1 MRNWLL
7 GCCLLAGSGVSAQQ
21 LTVPL
26 IMRDPKWIGTS
37 PSGVYWSPDSKE
49 VFFSW
54 NPTGAPADSAYVTNL
69 AVGGPRKVDYRD
81 AAISRA
87 QRRGTYNKAH
97 TLLAYSFESDLYLTD
112 LKTGKTRRLTHTLE
126 GKYNP
131 QFCLHDSCIVY
142 QSGDNLFAY
151 HMAEGYLEQWTDFEK
166 GGETS
171 SVTGPRGRGRGGR
184 TVGSSEEGASQV
196 NPQEKWLK
204 TQQLEL
210 MEVLKERHDKKEAA
224 IAYNKAVKETDT
236 LKVIHLGDKSLNEI
250 SPSPSGRF
258 IVFSLYKDPTGIKN
272 TIVPS
277 YVTESGFTTDIPGRE
292 KVGVAQGEN
301 TLFVYDRV
309 SDTVMQVKTDS
320 IEDISKEPEYLVD
333 YPSEH
338 KEKPGPRP
346 VSFDGPYWNEDG
358 SAAFVDI
365 RSQDFKDRWIMLLD
379 LSSGKLQ
386 LIDHQHDSAWIG
398 GPGIGWGPE
407 GEGKGWLNASTVWFQ
422 SEATGYSHL
431 YTYDLKIGKKNA
443 LTTGN
448 YEVLQSRLSKDKKY
462 FYLLTNQEHPGK
474 QNWYRLNVTGG
485 NPEKITT
492 MTGAY
497 QVALSP
503 DEKYIAYLYSY
514 INKPDELYVQEN
526 APGKQMNQ
534 ITNKATSTE
543 FQAYPWRNTRIFTI
557 KARDGKEV
565 YARIYDPAPGKKNG
579 AAVIFVHG
587 AGYLQN
593 VDYGWSEHYFREY
606 MFNNLLADEGY
617 TVLEVDY
624 RASSGYGRDWRTAIY
639 RHMGGKDLDDEVDAA
654 RYLVREQGIDSSR
667 IGIYGGSYGGF
678 MTLMAM
684 FTAPT
689 VFKAGAALR
698 SVTDWAAYNHGYT
711 AEILNEPFT
720 DSLAYRRSSPI
731 YFASGLQGH
740 LLICHGMVDEN
751 VHFQDDVRLAQRL
764 IELGKDN
771 WELAVYP
778 MEDHGFVEPS
788 SWTDEYKRIKKL
800 FDTWLLK

>member
-1 MRNWLL
+1 MRKWLL
-7 GCCLLAGSGVSAQQ
+7 GCCLLAGSGISAQQ
-21 LTVPL
+21 LTVPQ

-37 PSGVYWSPDSKE
+37 PSGVYWSGDSKE

-54 NPTGAPADSAYVTNL
+54 NPTGAAADSAYGKVL
-69 AVGGPRKVDYRD
+69 ASGAIQKLNFRD

-87 QRRGTYNKAH
+87 QRRGAYNKAH
-97 TLLAYSFESDLYLTD
+97 TLLVYTFENDLYLSD
-112 LKTGKTRRLTHTLE
+112 LRNGTTKRLSHTLE

-131 QFCLHDSCIVY
+131 IFCAHDSCIVY

-151 HMAEGYLEQWTDFEK
+151 HIGEGYLEQWTDFEK
-166 GGETS
+166 GGETTAAGS
-171 SVTGPRGRGRGGR
+171 PRGRSRGNR
-184 TVGSSEEGASQV
+184 TGGADDGAAQG

-204 TQQLEL
+204 TQQMGL
-210 MEVLKERHDKKEAA
+210 MQVLKERHDKRDAA
-224 IAYNKAVKETDT
+224 IAYNKAAKETDT
-236 LKVIHLGDKSLNEI
+236 LKVIHLGDKSLNDI
-250 SPSPSGRF
+250 SPSSDGRF
-258 IVFSLYKDPTGIKN
+258 IVFSLYKEPTGIKN

-301 TLFVYDRV
+301 TLFVYDRF

-320 IEDISKEPEYLVD
+320 IEDISKEPEYLSD
-333 YPSEH
+333 YPAEH
-338 KEKPGPRP
+338 KDKPSPRP
-346 VSFDGPYWNEDG
+346 VSFEGTYWNEEG
-358 SAAFVDI
+358 TSAFVDI
-365 RSQDFKDRWIMLLD
+365 RSQDFKDRWIMLLEPETGR
-379 LSSGKLQ
+379 LR

-407 GEGKGWLNASTVWFQ
+407 GEGKGWINGSTVWFQ
-422 SEATGYSHL
+422 SESTGYSHL
-431 YTYDLKIGKKNA
+431 YSYDMKTGKKSA
-443 LTTGN
+443 LTSGN
-448 YEVLQSRLSKDKKY
+448 YEVLQSRLGRDKKY

-474 QNWYRLNVTGG
+474 PNWYRLSVNGG
-485 NPEKITT
+485 SPEKITT
-492 MTGAY
+492 MTGSY
-497 QVALSP
+497 QVSLSP

-514 INKPDELYVQEN
+514 INKPAELYIQEN
-526 APGKQMNQ
+526 TPGKQAVQ
-534 ITNKATSTE
+534 ITNKAASAD
-543 FQAYPWRNTRIFTI
+543 FQAYPWRDTRIFTI
-557 KARDGKEV
+557 KSRDGKDI
-565 YARIYDPAPGKKNG
+565 YAKIYDPAPGKKNG

-654 RYLVREQGIDSSR
+654 RYLVREQGIDSAR
-667 IGIYGGSYGGF
+667 IGLYGGSYGGF

-751 VHFQDDVRLAQRL
+751 VHFQDDVRLVQRL